1 MKPFKYRM
9 QTKLDVASLEEQ
21 MAKEDL
27 QFRSRERDRIQT
39 ELEDIIHRQLEMEQ
53 SMIVLILEGFSMDE
67 FMIYKDYIPVI
78 KELRANKAEELA
90 LAERNFENARL
101 VLVEKTRET
110 QTLKKLK
117 DKEWNIYLQEV
128 LREEQRDIDE
138 VAINRH
144 YRNNLS

>member
-1 MKPFKYRM
+1 M